1 MRANAY
7 ELVGAKLGRF
17 RDFSNPQKSYINAI
31 ISEQQAEEISRLSN
45 PPINIKEYVFENGDK
60 QITINIKI
68 NLLSKWAPAVY
79 RQINDGVPEQLTPD
93 TLDKLSGDDIS
104 DVDIVFQPGEWSH
117 SGRSGYA
124 AYCVT
129 ALFHIRTDN
138 LRSSI
143 MDRIAAAENAMNNG
157 GMDVPFN

>member
-31 ISEQQAEEISRLSN
+31 ISEEQAEEISRLSN
-45 PPINIKEYVFENGDK
+45 PPINIKEQVFENGHK
-60 QITINIKI
+60 EITINIKI
-68 NLLSKWAPAVY
+68 NLTSKWAPAVY
-79 RQINDGVPEQLTPD
+79 RQINDGVPEQLTAD
-93 TLDKLSGDDIS
+93 TLYKLDGEEIS

-129 ALFHIRTDN
+129 ALFHIRTDK
-138 LRSSI
+138 LRSSM

>member
-17 RDFSNPQKSYINAI
+17 RDFTNPQKAYINAI

-68 NLLSKWAPAVY
+68 NLTSKWAPAVY

-129 ALFHIRTDN
+129 ALFHIRTDK

-143 MDRIAAAENAMNNG
+143 MDRIAAAESAMNG

>member
-17 RDFSNPQKSYINAI
+17 RDFTNPQKAYINAI

-68 NLLSKWAPAVY
+68 NLTSKWAPAVY
-79 RQINDGVPEQLTPD
+79 RQINDGVPEQLTAD
-93 TLDKLSGDDIS
+93 TLCKLDGEEIS

-129 ALFHIRTDN
+129 ALFHIRTDK

-143 MDRIAAAENAMNNG
+143 MDRIAAAENAMNG

>member
-17 RDFSNPQKSYINAI
+17 RDFSNPQKAYINAI
-31 ISEQQAEEISRLSN
+31 ISEEQAEEISRLSN

-68 NLLSKWAPAVY
+68 NLTSKWAPAVY
-79 RQINDGVPEQLTPD
+79 RQINDGVPEQLTAD
-93 TLDKLSGDDIS
+93 TLCKLDGEEIS

-129 ALFHIRTDN
+129 ALFHIRTDK

-143 MDRIAAAENAMNNG
+143 MDRIAAAENAMNG